1 MLAYEVIKA
10 ACQFSDND
18 TLADKI
24 LSASDFDTD
33 FTDEEKKTLTRYL
46 ECLNYVQEEVA
57 SEFKPLKATET
68 FKTENFKIN
77 FNAFKKIPLQIL
89 SVKDNRGGGV
99 KFKVFPTYLMAFA
112 SEVEVTYGATPIKLD
127 YDSQIEVD
135 LPQRVLGYGVA
146 REYYLRQGL
155 TEDAEIYENR
165 FKGSLKLILR
175 KKAGTTLPR
184 RRWL

>member
-18 TLADKI
+18 ALADKI
-24 LSASDFDTD
+24 MSGEDFDTS
-33 FTDEEKKTLTRYL
+33 FTEEEKLTLTRYL
-46 ECLNYVQEEVA
+46 ECLNYLQEEVA
-57 SEFKPLKATET
+57 SEFKPLKTTEK
-68 FKTENFKIN
+68 FKTENFKID
-77 FNAFKKIPLQIL
+77 FSVFKKTPLQIL
-89 SVKDNRGGGV
+89 SVKDLKGGKV

-112 SEVEVTYGATPIKLD
+112 NEVEVTYGATPEKLD
-127 YDSQIEVD
+127 FDSPIEVD

-155 TEDAEIYENR
+155 TEDAEIWESR

-175 KKAGTTLPR
+175 KRAGTTLPR